1 MDAKHNAGIA
11 VARAAGHQ
19 RIKALRDHFRHQQ
32 RIGVAGVG
40 VSAGEGTSVGG
51 VRLVVLYHHIVR
63 HQMNGIALNQE
74 RSRVVIMLFRRPR
87 TDFTGLNQRRGF
99 TQLAF
104 VVGREEGFAE
114 PRAQR
119 IAEEIEI
126 ANPFRIR
133 QRLMAGSLR
142 CIAVDRG
149 HRRQVI
155 LHHRIRELAEGGQQR
170 DTRLLIRFLLKIVA
184 AGLQPGLI
192 RLGFTLFCVRELA
205 AAERGGIALQRSAQ
219 LRQRLTFETVK
230 RLAGRRWRHATGD
243 RRRLVQRNLFRQ
255 SRQRQD

>member
-1 MDAKHNAGIA
+1 
-11 VARAAGHQ
+11 
-19 RIKALRDHFRHQQ
+19 
-32 RIGVAGVG
+32 
-40 VSAGEGTSVGG
+40 
-51 VRLVVLYHHIVR
+51 
-63 HQMNGIALNQE
+63 MNGIALNQE

-133 QRLMAGSLR
+133 QRLMAGCLR